1 MRSYDLNFISD
12 KALYSHVRATVE
24 SYSFQMNLKSFNNNL
39 IDPIKLTFDALVYR
53 QTIEQTIENEVL
65 RQLDKSNSN
74 HIGFFHQNIFKFIG
88 DEWDVPEKG
97 YDIQSISRRIY
108 VEMKNKHNTMNSSSS
123 AKTYMRFQNTL
134 IQDSQAVCMLV
145 EVIAKQS
152 QNIPWIITLDGVKQ
166 MSNERIRRVSIDKFY
181 QIVTGEKDAFKDL
194 CEVLPRVIEDVVND
208 LKKQNRKNTV
218 FEELALISKDN
229 LKSIYLL
236 AFKRYEGFKHFSLRK

>member
-1 MRSYDLNFISD
+1 
-12 KALYSHVRATVE
+12 
-24 SYSFQMNLKSFNNNL
+24 
-39 IDPIKLTFDALVYR
+39 
-53 QTIEQTIENEVL
+53 
-65 RQLDKSNSN
+65 
-74 HIGFFHQNIFKFIG
+74 
-88 DEWDVPEKG
+88 
-97 YDIQSISRRIY
+97 
-108 VEMKNKHNTMNSSSS
+108 MNSSSS